1 MMDFLVN
8 ELSLHGQYTNER
20 DFRQS
25 FNLLL
30 SCGQQIENQ
39 GHSCYYSREL
49 STRKVMPKLDLR
61 QVLKKIGDRNFIQ
74 LVTNLLSKR
83 GPFWSEN
90 RQHLEDDYFEYQ
102 NEVITNTALAEIA
115 WRMVGQWDCYAVS
128 FNPSDFAYSP
138 LAVEWHQSSGDIS
151 PIEVKNFWE
160 VNTLTTFLEN
170 SLKPPISWEGLIQ
183 QCIKSYPH
191 LTFANNLLDVL
202 NSEPFSESIAKRVRE
217 LLSILD
223 ELNTCFREDGKL
235 NHRGQEIKRNYFE
248 KEEALFTDSS
258 DPEKRDFRDAM
269 IFKKPNSPT
278 GETIFCPF
286 HGKIK
291 MGRQYRIH
299 FNWPKEKPTDPLY
312 IVYIGPKITKR

>member
-1 MMDFLVN
+1 MDFLVN

-20 DFRQS
+20 DFKQS
-25 FNLLL
+25 FDLLL

-49 STRKVMPKLDLR
+49 ITRKVMLELDLR
-61 QVLKKIGDRNFIQ
+61 QVVKNTGDLNFIRQ
-74 LVTNLLSKR
+74 ITNLVSKR

-90 RQHLEDDYFEYQ
+90 RQHSEDDYFEYQ
-102 NEVITNTALAEIA
+102 REIVTDTAIAEVA
-115 WRMVGQWDCYAVS
+115 WRIANQQNCHAVS
-128 FNPSDFAYSP
+128 FKPSRFNCSP
-138 LAVEWHQSSGDIS
+138 LAVEWHQSADVL
-151 PIEVKNFWE
+151 PIDVQNFWD
-160 VNTLTTFLEN
+160 VATLTTFLKN
-170 SLKPPISWEGLIQ
+170 SLKPPISWEELIQ

-202 NSEPFSESIAKRVRE
+202 NSEPFSESIAERVKE

-223 ELNTCFREDGKL
+223 ELNTCFGKDGKFSS
-235 NHRGQEIKRNYFE
+235 RGQEIKKNSFE
-248 KEEALFTDSS
+248 KKKAIFTDSS
-258 DPEKRDFRDAM
+258 DSEKHDFRDAM
-269 IFKKPNSPT
+269 IFKKPDSPT

-291 MGRQYRIH
+291 MGREYRIH